1 MNKKQEVGKRLKHFR
16 KIKDI
21 SQKQLAELC
30 GWGSSRVGNYEAGVR
45 SINLDDAETLAAHL
59 GIAPYQILFDL
70 DELSNTS
77 AIKKAAQP
85 YFKASYPV
93 ISSVQAGMWQEAFEP
108 YGIDDNI
115 TFIETTERVS
125 DCSFWLK
132 VEGESMMSANGISFP
147 PGTMILVDP
156 SVEAE
161 NGKLVVAKLDDVNEA
176 TFKKLVIDSG
186 RRFLKPLNTDFPI
199 LPVNG
204 NCKIVGVVVD
214 AKLKLF

>member
-16 KIKDI
+16 EIKGI
-21 SQKQLAELC
+21 SQKTLAELC
-30 GWGSSRVGNYEAGVR
+30 GWGASRVGNYEAGVR
-45 SINLDDAETLAAHL
+45 SINLDDAEALAEHL
-59 GIAPYQILFDL
+59 GIAPYQILFDSA
-70 DELSNTS
+70 ELANTT
-77 AIKKAAQP
+77 AIKVTP
-85 YFKASYPV
+85 PSSKASYPV
-93 ISSVQAGMWQEAFEP
+93 ISSVQAGMWKEACEP
-108 YGIDDNI
+108 YTIDEID

-132 VEGESMMSANGISFP
+132 VEGESMMSANGVSFP
-147 PGTMILVDP
+147 PDTMILIDP
-156 SVEAE
+156 NVEAE

-186 RRFLKPLNTDFPI
+186 RRFLKPLNNDFPI
-199 LPVNG
+199 LPING